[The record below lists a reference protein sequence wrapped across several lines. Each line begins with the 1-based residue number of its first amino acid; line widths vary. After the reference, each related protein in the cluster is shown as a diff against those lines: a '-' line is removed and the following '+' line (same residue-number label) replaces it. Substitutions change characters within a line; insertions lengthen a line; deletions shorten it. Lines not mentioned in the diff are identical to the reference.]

1 MRRKNILAGMLL
13 GIALVFAVGCG
24 KDADAQE
31 GGMNVTSTQQPDDA
45 ETGGDEKNDEP
56 GQPEDEMENETD
68 AEDKNSGTGNG
79 EDEKENGQAGSE
91 DATPEPTQVGIPPV
105 PTLTPTAAV
114 TQQPSQEAGEG
125 ADAKTPEEIYQDM
138 IARSLLST
146 GNNYRVKKVLEK
158 ARNGEDVL
166 LGYIGG
172 SITEGANAS
181 DATCYVTKSYDAFVE
196 LTGAKDKGNVS
207 YVNAGL
213 GGTSSALG
221 IMRYDRD
228 IVELS
233 GKLPD
238 IVFIEFSVNDWQEPT
253 KGEAFES
260 LIRRI
265 YSAEN
270 EPAVVLVFAVFQ
282 SRWNMQSDYIPL
294 GKLYGLPMISILDAV
309 VPALDVDHT
318 LDEDLFFSDI
328 YHPTQYGHG
337 IMADCIQYMF
347 EQLDAAEE
355 DEPYTMPEKSW
366 YGDTYEHVA
375 LIDAARQEA
384 VTELTAG
391 GFSENDKTLG
401 NYRYG
406 ERPKTFPDNW
416 MHGADGGS
424 EAFEMKLTCKG
435 LLMAYKQSSDKK
447 FGSVDVYVDGEFV
460 MKVDG
465 CSDGGWNNPVPV
477 QIIKGREEA
486 EHTVEIRMSEGSEGK
501 AFSILA
507 FAAGLEEEAA
517 DGKKE

>member
-1 MRRKNILAGMLL
+1 MGRKNILAGMLL
-13 GIALVFAVGCG
+13 GMALLFAAGCG
-24 KDADAQE
+24 KDADAEKGSANVTGTAQTDGTEPNEGQKKDGTGQMEDGADAGKEDSEIRDGE
-31 GGMNVTSTQQPDDA
+31 GG
-45 ETGGDEKNDEP
+45 
-56 GQPEDEMENETD
+56 
-68 AEDKNSGTGNG
+68 
-79 EDEKENGQAGSE
+79 KENGQQNSE

-105 PTLTPTAAV
+105 PTLTPAA
-114 TQQPSQEAGEG
+114 TITPEISGG
-125 ADAKTPEEIYQDM
+125 ADEDTRTPEEIYQDM
-138 IARSLLST
+138 IERSLLSA

-181 DATCYVTKSYDAFVE
+181 DATCYVTKSYDGFVE
-196 LTGAKDKGNVS
+196 LTGTKDKGNVS
-207 YVNAGL
+207 FVNAGL

-260 LIRRI
+260 LIRRV

-270 EPAVVLVFAVFQ
+270 EPAVVLVFAVFK
-282 SRWNMQSDYIPL
+282 SRWNMQSDYTPL

-309 VPALDVDHT
+309 VPALDVEHT

-347 EQLDAAEE
+347 EQLDAAAA

-366 YGDTYEHVA
+366 YGDTYEHVVM
-375 LIDAARQEA
+375 IDAARQDA
-384 VTELTAG
+384 VTELSPG
-391 GFSENDKTLG
+391 SFSENDKTLG
-401 NYRYG
+401 SYRYG
-406 ERPKTFPDNW
+406 EKPKTFPDNW
-416 MHGADGGS
+416 MHGTDGGA
-424 EAFEMKLTCKG
+424 EAFKMKLTCKG

-465 CSDGGWNNPVPV
+465 YSDGGWNNPVPV

-486 EHTVEIRMSEGSEGK
+486 EHTVEIRMSEGSQEK

-507 FAAGLEEEAA
+507 FAAGMEGEAA
-517 DGKKE
+517 DGGKE